1 MQENEVR
8 KDLEISPQSLV
19 TIQVM
24 AARIHQDGGRF
35 FLLLSQSLKTKNFHN
50 RCWIGDRLWTR
61 G

>member
-1 MQENEVR
+1 MQGKEVR

-35 FLLLSQSLKTKNFHN
+35 FLLIKPIFKN
-50 RCWIGDRLWTR
+50 
-61 G
+61 